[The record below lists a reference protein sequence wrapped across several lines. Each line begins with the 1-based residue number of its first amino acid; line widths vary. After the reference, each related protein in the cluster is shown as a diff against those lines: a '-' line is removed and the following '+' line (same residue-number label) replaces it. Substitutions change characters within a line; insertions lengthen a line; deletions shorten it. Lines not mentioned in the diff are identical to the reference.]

1 MSLTNKI
8 VTAYAKAL
16 FQNIQRSKVS
26 QEPGNLAEII
36 RKLDR
41 TKFVPNV
48 YIVGEELSILG
59 STINQCT
66 LLKTFIQNPTY
77 MEYQKLE
84 TLQQIYPGLT
94 ITTNSFLQVLRD
106 RSHLSLISEISDAYN
121 DLLLKFKKAVKVKLI
136 TANILQES
144 YGALLLKTLRTVTKS
159 NEIILNVSYNKSLL
173 GGLILEYNSV
183 STDASILKEF
193 SLFFNE

>member
-26 QEPGNLAEII
+26 QEPGNLAEITT
-36 RKLDR
+36 KLDR

-48 YIVGEELSILG
+48 YIVGEELTILG
-59 STINQCT
+59 STINQCK
-66 LLKTFIQNPTY
+66 LLKNFIKNPTY
-77 MEYQKLE
+77 LEYQKLE

-94 ITTNSFLQVLRD
+94 VTTNSFLQVLRD
-106 RSHLSLISEISDAYN
+106 RSHLSLIGEISDAYN
-121 DLLLKFKKAVKVKLI
+121 ELLLKFKKAVKVRLI
-136 TANILQES
+136 TANVLQES
-144 YGALLLKTLRTVTKS
+144 YGALLLKTLRSVTKV
-159 NEIILNVSYNKSLL
+159 NEVILNVSYNKSLL

-193 SLFFNE
+193 SLFFNA